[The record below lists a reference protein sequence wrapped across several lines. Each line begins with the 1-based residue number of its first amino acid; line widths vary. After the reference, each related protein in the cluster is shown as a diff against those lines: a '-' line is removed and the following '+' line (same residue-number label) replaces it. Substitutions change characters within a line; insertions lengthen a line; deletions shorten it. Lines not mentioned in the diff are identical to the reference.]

1 MTSNKKDIKGDGKF
15 HFAID
20 RGGTFTDV
28 VCKLP
33 KGSEIVFKLLS
44 EDPSHYQDAPTE
56 GIRRLLQEHDS
67 PVSGIEYPR
76 GVSVNTSRI
85 GSIRM
90 GTTVATNALLER
102 EGARMALITTQGFG
116 DLLEIGNQARPDIF
130 DLSCKTPSLLYEEVV
145 EVKERVLLQEF
156 CSPELLKQSP
166 MKEMPRKVGV
176 TKESVLVE
184 NVPDLESVKAELERL
199 RDKGIT
205 SLAIALMHAYTFPDH
220 EIMIG
225 NLASEMGC
233 FEQISMSHRVM
244 AMVKLVPRGHTT
256 SAAAYLTPK
265 ITTYLSNF
273 QQGFDEGLSN
283 VSLQFMKSDGGLAPV
298 NDFGGHQA
306 ILSGPAGGVVGYAK
320 TTYDPATKTPVIG
333 FDMGG
338 TSTDVSRFDGHLELV
353 FETITAGIAIQA

>member
-1 MTSNKKDIKGDGKF
+1 MSNDQKTNKGDGKF

-28 VCKLP
+28 VCRLP
-33 KGSEIVFKLLS
+33 DGTEIVFKLLS

-67 PVSGIEYPR
+67 PSSGIKYPR
-76 GVSVNTSRI
+76 GEPVNTSRI

-102 EGARMALITTQGFG
+102 EGARMALVTTSGFG

-145 EVKERVLLQEF
+145 EVEERVLLQEF
-156 CSPELLKQSP
+156 CSAELLEKSP
-166 MKEMPRKVGV
+166 MKEMPRKVGI
-176 TKESVLVE
+176 TKEGVLVE
-184 NVPDLESVKAELERL
+184 RVPDLESVKTQLSGL

-225 NLASEMGC
+225 KLASDMGC
-233 FEQISMSHRVM
+233 FEQISMSHEVM
-244 AMVKLVPRGHTT
+244 SMVKLVPRGHTT

-273 QQGFDEGLSN
+273 QRGFDEGLVN
-283 VSLQFMKSDGGLAPV
+283 VPLQFMKSDGGLAPV

-320 TTYDPATKTPVIG
+320 TTYDPATKIPVIG

-338 TSTDVSRFDGHLELV
+338 TSTDVSRFDGHLEHV
-353 FETITAGIAIQA
+353 FETVTAGVAIQA